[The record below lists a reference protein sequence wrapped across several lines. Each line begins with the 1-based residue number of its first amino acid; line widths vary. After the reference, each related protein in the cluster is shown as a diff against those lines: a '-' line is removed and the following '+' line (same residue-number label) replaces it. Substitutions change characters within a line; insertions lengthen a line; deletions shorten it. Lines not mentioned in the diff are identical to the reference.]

1 MRTAADRIRH
11 AVSFELIGLA
21 ILVPVGSWVFSM
33 PAADIGIVGVVSAT
47 LATAWNYIYNLGF
60 DHMLLRLRGTTLKT
74 VPMRV
79 VHTVAFELGLLMIL
93 LPFVAW
99 YLGIGLLQAFVMDI
113 AFAAFYMIYA
123 FVFNWTYDRL
133 FPLPEWQTV
142 RSAR

>member
-113 AFAAFYMIYA
+113 AFAAFYMVYA

>member
-21 ILVPVGSWVFSM
+21 ILVPVGSWAFSM

-113 AFAAFYMIYA
+113 AFAAFYMVYA

-142 RSAR
+142 KSAR